1 MSSPISVAVPPD
13 WIRNGRPATIVSAS
27 RTTDSGT
34 TAIEIGLGIE
44 DHRPR
49 HLRLDGYGAA
59 NAERRT
65 EAHVA
70 DQFIRAC
77 RHQDLVDSAVADG
90 GHELAHGAHRDLGE
104 LSTTLYRKGSCTGR
118 GAAEHLCAC
127 TDAVR
132 VMGRRSRGHRGRV
145 DVAQPRTH
153 KHSRTITHA
162 QALTRTRTRKRIRK
176 HMQTCTHTRARAN
189 PHTHTNRHRRARAR
203 THLAVDSRWCLVTP
217 ALLPTS
223 QLKRRSPQLSCRKGG
238 NKSERFWARAGKE

>member
-1 MSSPISVAVPPD
+1 MSSPISVAVPQD

-104 LSTTLYRKGSCTGR
+104 LSTTLYRKGSCRTSVCVHRR
-118 GAAEHLCAC
+118 GEGNGPKESRAPRA
-127 TDAVR
+127 
-132 VMGRRSRGHRGRV
+132 RRRRTTTH
-145 DVAQPRTH
+145 AQALTH
-153 KHSRTITHA
+153 KHSRTST
-162 QALTRTRTRKRIRK
+162 
-176 HMQTCTHTRARAN
+176 
-189 PHTHTNRHRRARAR
+189 HTHTHTQTHTQTYANMHTHARAR
-203 THLAVDSRWCLVTP
+203 KPTHTHEQAQTRTSTHAPRSR
-217 ALLPTS
+217 
-223 QLKRRSPQLSCRKGG
+223 
-238 NKSERFWARAGKE
+238 

>member
-1 MSSPISVAVPPD
+1 MAGQLLSSRHRGLPTPALPQSRLALASKTTVP
-13 WIRNGRPATIVSAS
+13 GTSAS
-27 RTTDSGT
+27 MVMARLMQSAEPRHMSLISSYVPAATKILS
-34 TAIEIGLGIE
+34 TALSPTAATSWLTVLTETWVSC
-44 DHRPR
+44 RPR
-49 HLRLDGYGAA
+49 
-59 NAERRT
+59 
-65 EAHVA
+65 
-70 DQFIRAC
+70 
-77 RHQDLVDSAVADG
+77 
-90 GHELAHGAHRDLGE
+90 
-104 LSTTLYRKGSCTGR
+104 CTGR

-153 KHSRTITHA
+153 KHSRTSTHA

-203 THLAVDSRWCLVTP
+203 THPAVDSRWCLVTP